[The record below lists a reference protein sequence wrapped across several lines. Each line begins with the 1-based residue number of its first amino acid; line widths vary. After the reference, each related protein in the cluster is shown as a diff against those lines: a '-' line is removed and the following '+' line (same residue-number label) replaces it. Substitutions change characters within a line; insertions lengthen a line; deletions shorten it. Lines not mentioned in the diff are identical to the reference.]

1 VFTGTKDK
9 RFLAFDAKSGAQ
21 LWSYTANG
29 GVNAPPITYAIDG
42 KQYVAVAAGGN
53 YQINAPRSDE
63 LLVFTL
69 GGGATG
75 NQPTSG
81 ASTQQR
87 DTTRIGGR

>member
-1 VFTGTKDK
+1 
-9 RFLAFDAKSGAQ
+9 
-21 LWSYTANG
+21 
-29 GVNAPPITYAIDG
+29 VNAPPISYAIDG

-53 YQINAPRSDE
+53 YQLNSPRSDE

-75 NQPTSG
+75 SQPASG
-81 ASTQQR
+81 AGTQKR